1 MANVLIIEESSIVRA
16 VFAKLLDESAHFSY
30 DLAASYSEAAALLE
44 SKKYDY
50 AVAERLLS
58 DAGKGEIIALLNKH
72 DIAPLLFTK
81 EIDEEFFESFEG
93 ASIIDY
99 MIKQKYNNVTVVIK
113 RLIQLEQNKTRSLA
127 LYSSNTLFANY
138 LIQNLNLHKFEVFL
152 VQTPEALFE
161 TIQKHSGLEL
171 LIMDEEDSFEASL
184 ELLQSIRKIRS
195 SEELK
200 ILSLQAKSASFE
212 LSTLLNSG
220 VDDYLITPFSRTEFY
235 LRVYQNIN

>member
-1 MANVLIIEESSIVRA
+1 MASVLIIEESSIVRA
-16 VFAKLLDESAHFSY
+16 VFAKLLDESGLFCY

-58 DAGKGEIIALLNKH
+58 DAKRGEVIALLNKH
-72 DIAPLLFTK
+72 EIAPLLFTK

-113 RLIQLEQNKTRSLA
+113 RLLQLEKNKTRRLA
-127 LYSSNTLFANY
+127 IYSANTLFANY
-138 LIQNLNLHKFEVFL
+138 LIQNLRLHKFEVAL
-152 VQTPEALFE
+152 AQTAQELFE
-161 TIQKHSGLEL
+161 TLEESLEMEL
-171 LIMDEEDSFEASL
+171 LIMDESPSFENSL
-184 ELLQSIRKIRS
+184 ELLQNIRKIRS
-195 SEELK
+195 NDQLK
-200 ILSLQAKSASFE
+200 ILVLQDKSATFE